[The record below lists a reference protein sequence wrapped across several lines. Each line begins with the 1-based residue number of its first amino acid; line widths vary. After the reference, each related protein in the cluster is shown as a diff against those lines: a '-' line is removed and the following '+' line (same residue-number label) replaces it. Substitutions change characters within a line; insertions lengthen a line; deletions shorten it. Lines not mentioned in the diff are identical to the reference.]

1 MKVITN
7 CVGQDLNMRRVSE
20 GENCWEIE
28 SWGGGT
34 YPCQN
39 ELLMLTEE
47 PAVAFGS
54 YLCW

>member
-47 PAVAFGS
+47 PVVAFGS